1 MNDLTSD
8 TEVLVIHVGKK
19 INNCILP
26 HLHKFQMSVGL
37 QLKRENLQFFFL
49 VKYKKKCSLTLGVEK
64 NFLRFK
70 GGKLCKSSFGKLD
83 CFTFE
88 NLFLQKKV
96 KREAPNC

>member
-1 MNDLTSD
+1 MTLKYWLSMWEKNKQLYSTTPTQIPNECRTSVEKGKLTIF
-8 TEVLVIHVGKK
+8 L
-19 INNCILP
+19 
-26 HLHKFQMSVGL
+26 
-37 QLKRENLQFFFL
+37 FFFS
-49 VKYKKKCSLTLGVEK
+49 KIQKKCPLTLGVEK